1 MGNDV
6 VRMVETSNDDED
18 DQRQREREE
27 KENERLY
34 QKAQASI
41 EELYIDDRDAR
52 TVCFAY
58 KPTPV
63 EGVRAIVDGILAGQL
78 ARRRI
83 IEAKKEGRRKKK

>member
-18 DQRQREREE
+18 DQREGERETEE

-78 ARRRI
+78 A
-83 IEAKKEGRRKKK
+83 